1 MDGRLGTTV
10 IGTVHW
16 GANNIFSVQPDE
28 GSLVECRLKGK
39 VLKDVEETYNPLSPG
54 DRVELELDAGHPGKA
69 MILSRLPRKNAYH
82 RWNKKGDRPQT
93 LAANLDELILVTS
106 PASPPFRPRFLDRA
120 LVMAQREELNALI
133 VVNKCDQKLTEND
146 EDRLATFQDLGWD
159 VHLCSALTGEGIAE
173 LKEHLVGSTTAL
185 VGQSGV
191 GKSSLLN
198 VLYEGSKQRTGEISA
213 KYNRGSHT
221 TNVSVYFPWAEGGG
235 VIDTP
240 GVRELEVFGVDAP
253 QLAFLYPD
261 FAPYLGQCAF
271 SICTHIQEP
280 GCAVLKALE
289 AGNIHPD
296 RWENYRKLFLE
307 LKEAAKWT

>member
-1 MDGRLGTTV
+1 MTG
-10 IGTVHW
+10 IVHW
-16 GANNIFSVQPDE
+16 GTNNIFGVQPDE
-28 GSLVECRLKGK
+28 GGPLECRLKGK
-39 VLKDVEETYNPLSPG
+39 VLKDVEEMYNPLSPG

-82 RWNKKGDRPQT
+82 RWNKKNGRPQT

-120 LVMAQREELNALI
+120 LVMAQREELSALI
-133 VVNKCDQKLTEND
+133 VVNKCDQTVSED
-146 EDRLATFQDLGWD
+146 VEDRLATFQELGWD
-159 VHLCSALTGEGIAE
+159 VHLCSALTGEGIEE
-173 LKEHLVGSTTAL
+173 LKEHLSGSTTAL

-198 VLYEGSKQRTGEISA
+198 VLHKDSRQRTGEISA

-221 TNVSVYFPWAEGGG
+221 TNMAMYFPWPEGGG

-261 FAPYLGQCAF
+261 FTPYLGHCAF
-271 SICTHIQEP
+271 SICTHLQEP

-289 AGNIHPD
+289 QGAVHPD
-296 RWENYRKLFLE
+296 RWENYQKLFLE